1 MCLTEDTSSPL
12 GLIKYLK
19 DEMMRGKKDCQ
30 KEATNLFKKIY
41 TAIEVH
47 TDTPSVSKGLDALAV
62 KVSYLEAKLSNI
74 TMERDNLLRTV
85 INLRN
90 EHGQFSSNFLPRV
103 QTDPLL
109 DLKEEHG
116 QDDQEFESMVDG
128 IVPPI
133 EKDKKRQQTHKRKQ
147 RKPIRNMERSLDDST
162 NTVKEE
168 VTGAREIDYVVSS
181 REASQTKGLV
191 QELIK
196 EGFDDAGEKIDTQ
209 EFKCDQCTW
218 STSEEYRMKEHIKEV
233 HDKKSYECAKCGYA
247 ASRKD
252 KLVRH
257 IKEVH
262 EKLRIHQ
269 CKECVYRSS
278 RKDRLDRHIRAV
290 HVKITN
296 DQRGEIKYQCK
307 ECPYAAARKD
317 GLDRHI
323 SAVHEKSKNY
333 KCEEC
338 EYAFSRK
345 DKLDQHLVAVHKHN
359 KGGNMG

>member
-1 MCLTEDTSSPL
+1 
-12 GLIKYLK
+12 
-19 DEMMRGKKDCQ
+19 MRGKKDCQ
-30 KEATNLFKKIY
+30 KEATDLFKKIY

-47 TDTPSVSKGLDALAV
+47 TDTPSVSKGLDSLAV
-62 KVSYLEAKLSNI
+62 KVSYLEAKLSSI
-74 TMERDNLLRTV
+74 TIERDNLLRTV

-90 EHGQFSSNFLPRV
+90 EHGQFSSNFLPTV

-109 DLKEEHG
+109 DQKEEYG
-116 QDDQEFESMVDG
+116 LEDQEFESMDDG
-128 IVPPI
+128 VETPV
-133 EKDKKRQQTHKRKQ
+133 EKDTKKRPTHKRKQ
-147 RKPIRNMERSLDDST
+147 RKPIRNIERPLNDSL
-162 NTVKEE
+162 NTIKEE
-168 VTGAREIDYVVSS
+168 GTDATDIDYVVSG

-196 EGFDDAGEKIDTQ
+196 EGFDDQEEKIDTQ

-218 STSEEYRMKEHIKEV
+218 STPEEYRMKVHVKEV
-233 HDKKSYECAKCGYA
+233 HDKKSYECDKCGYA
-247 ASRKD
+247 ASKKD

-278 RKDRLDRHIRAV
+278 RKDRLDRHIRSV
-290 HVKITN
+290 HEKMTN
-296 DQRGEIKYQCK
+296 NQRSEIKHQCI
-307 ECPYAAARKD
+307 ECPYSAARKD

-323 SAVHEKSKNY
+323 SAIHEKSRNY

-338 EYAFSRK
+338 AHAFSRK
-345 DKLDQHLVAVHKHN
+345 DKLDHHLVVVHKLN
-359 KGGNMG
+359 KGGNKS